1 MASSSSTR
9 EVLMLE
15 APPPS
20 DPALGPWRPPPD
32 AEAVDALPYI
42 DGDYGDPA
50 VKREVDR
57 LVEEEMRR
65 GKRKP
70 ADFLRD
76 LPPVPTAG
84 FENHPMLAKEYERV
98 RAGKPPFM
106 LDMSRYGLEPPPMNK
121 RNDVAAWRQALRN
134 VQSQL
139 QHQIIRIEN
148 LELMLKYGVEVWK
161 LQNRQMESVLS
172 RMQKTAVE
180 YNEKIEAVNRE
191 RKFHQ
196 QNTGGQLNALTMEW
210 QELCQK
216 NTAIQA
222 ASVELQN
229 QIDQLK
235 LEAKELGMPM
245 EDNTGN
251 NSQAS

>member
-1 MASSSSTR
+1 MASSATR

-20 DPALGPWRPPPD
+20 DPSAGQWRAAPD
-32 AEAVDALPYI
+32 AEAIDALPYI

-106 LDMSRYGLEPPPMNK
+106 LDMSRYGLEPPPMNR
-121 RNDVAAWRQALRN
+121 RNDVGAWRQALRN
-134 VQSQL
+134 AQSQL

-148 LELMLKYGVEVWK
+148 LELMLKYGVDVWK
-161 LQNRQMESVLS
+161 LQNKQMESVLS
-172 RMQKTAVE
+172 SNFATGAGGAAPNGQDRRSTSAPVGEELEPLNIWRRSWFLGLQLSGSRAFVE
-180 YNEKIEAVNRE
+180 EL
-191 RKFHQ
+191 HQ
-196 QNTGGQLNALTMEW
+196 M
-210 QELCQK
+210 C
-216 NTAIQA
+216 
-222 ASVELQN
+222 
-229 QIDQLK
+229 
-235 LEAKELGMPM
+235 P
-245 EDNTGN
+245 
-251 NSQAS
+251 

>member
-1 MASSSSTR
+1 
-9 EVLMLE
+9 MLE
-15 APPPS
+15 APPAPS
-20 DPALGPWRPPPD
+20 GAPWRAPPD

-57 LVEEEMRR
+57 MVEEEMRR
-65 GKRKP
+65 GSRKP

-76 LPPVPTAG
+76 LPPVPAIG

-98 RAGKPPFM
+98 RAGKPPATIE
-106 LDMSRYGLEPPPMNK
+106 MSRYGLEPPPANK

-134 VQSQL
+134 AQSQL
-139 QHQIIRIEN
+139 HHQIIRIEN

-172 RMQKTAVE
+172 RMQKMAVE
-180 YNEKIEAVNRE
+180 YNEKIETVNRE

-196 QNTGGQLNALTMEW
+196 VIILLLLLFLT
-210 QELCQK
+210 
-216 NTAIQA
+216 TAYFTA
-222 ASVELQN
+222 
-229 QIDQLK
+229 K
-235 LEAKELGMPM
+235 LIICVLISKTLVVNSMP
-245 EDNTGN
+245 
-251 NSQAS
+251 